1 MKQVESYEA
10 IKEAQDK
17 NTQIIERL
25 QKELVNCNASL
36 DEEQKINIELK
47 QSLEGKERA
56 LIEVGQ
62 RIDELRDK
70 NVEKEN
76 KRIQAKEENDMLTK
90 RIKELETTHDDDM
103 RDVEQSKLKISKLE
117 KECSVEKAKV
127 EKLEEVRKWLE

>member
-1 MKQVESYEA
+1 MKQMESYEA
-10 IKEAQDK
+10 IKQAQDK
-17 NTQIIERL
+17 NTLIIERL
-25 QKELVNCNASL
+25 QKELENCNASL

-56 LIEVGQ
+56 LVEVGQ

-90 RIKELETTHDDDM
+90 RIKETEIKQEFDM
-103 RDVEQSKLKISKLE
+103 RNVEESKLRISELK
-117 KECSVEKAKV
+117 KEYTAERAQV
-127 EKLEEVRKWLE
+127 EKLKEVKKRLE